1 MSRMVMTVACVL
13 CVAGQAAAQSG
24 PATIKKAVQEAGTK
38 WAEAYTKGDAK
49 ALAALYAEDAYL
61 LPPGA
66 EMIRGRSAIEAFWH
80 QHMNVSDFKYTS
92 IDIKPLGDK
101 TAREIGTTSFRTKD
115 QQLHE
120 TKWAVVWENN
130 GGGWQL
136 VQDIWNASK

>member
-1 MSRMVMTVACVL
+1 MSRMVVIVACL
-13 CVAGQAAAQSG
+13 FFAAGQAAAQSD
-24 PATIKKAVQEAGTK
+24 AAIQEAIQKAGEK
-38 WAEAYTKGDAK
+38 WAAAYTKGDAK
-49 ALAALYAEDAYL
+49 ALAALYTEDAYL

-66 EMIRGRSAIEAFWH
+66 DLVHGRTAIEAFWQ

-101 TAREIGTTSFRTKD
+101 VAREIGTTSFRTKD

-130 GGGWQL
+130 GGQWQL
-136 VQDIWNASK
+136 LQDIWNATK